1 MSNIR
6 GYYEGYTDGYKDGRR
21 VGSEEA
27 LKVIRQLLQDQTTH
41 EDLYRELTDYLKS
54 QGVY

>member
-1 MSNIR
+1 MNK

-27 LKVIRQLLQDQTTH
+27 LKVIRQILQDSIDTPIGSMHVKMQFS
-41 EDLYRELTDYLKS
+41 YSIK
-54 QGVY
+54 

>member
-1 MSNIR
+1 MNK

-21 VGSEEA
+21 VGAEEA
-27 LKVIRQLLQDQTTH
+27 LKVIRQILQDSTCH
-41 EDLYRELTDYLKS
+41 EDLYTNLAEYLKS

>member
-1 MSNIR
+1 MNK

-21 VGSEEA
+21 VGSEES
-27 LKVIRQLLQDQTTH
+27 LKVIRQILQDQTTH
-41 EDLYRELTDYLKS
+41 EDLYTNLVEYLKS

>member
-1 MSNIR
+1 MNKK
-6 GYYEGYTDGYKDGRR
+6 GYYEGYTYGYKYGRR